1 MNIIEGD
8 PIPLLLNLLVWL
20 VLFFVFRPLLFKQD
34 FERRMNNLFPE
45 LLVILFCVFAVWGAD
60 WFHYQE
66 GFNNR
71 FINSNVEDIY
81 RDIIPFFSN
90 YLIFRLVLWGG
101 FFLILKS
108 AFKILTIDYHILL
121 AIFCVGPMIWYSY
134 ARVSFAMVLVLFG
147 MILTTTNKNK
157 FWVIVGIAAI
167 AAAYFFHK
175 SALFGIAVALL
186 SLAFVNFNPK
196 FSIAI
201 AIFSFPIL
209 FYFAKNNFLF
219 YMSELA
225 LEDSTIGEYAYGGM
239 YYTDGGTMSVV
250 GVSKMILDFLEHAS
264 IYVGAFLCLK
274 IIAINKDCNKS
285 IKAVSFYVVLVTMLA
300 SIFAFDLG
308 FNSSTFYGRLLRFAH
323 IPLVVPVAYC
333 FEEKNFPKVTK
344 MFLYLII
351 SSSFCRVL
359 YSLYVVVS

>member
-66 GFNNR
+66 GFR
-71 FINSNVEDIY
+71 YQFYDSTEEKIY
-81 RDIIPFFSN
+81 RDIVPYFSS

-101 FFLILKS
+101 FFLLLKT
-108 AFKILTIDYHILL
+108 AFKNLNLNYSVLL

-134 ARVSFAMVLVLFG
+134 ARASFAMVLLLFG
-147 MILTTTNKNK
+147 LIQTTSYNRK
-157 FWVIVGIAAI
+157 FLIVVGIAAI

-175 SALFGIAVALL
+175 SALFGIVVALL
-186 SLAFVNFNPK
+186 SLAFVNFKPK

-201 AIFSFPIL
+201 AIMAIPVV
-209 FYFAKNNFLF
+209 FYFVKNNFLF

-225 LEDSTIGEYAYGGM
+225 LEDSTIGEYAQGSM
-239 YYTDGGTMSVV
+239 YYTDGSTMSVV
-250 GVSKMILDFLEHAS
+250 GVSKMILDLLEQAS

-274 IIAINKDCNKS
+274 IITIDKNCDKS
-285 IKAVSFYVVLVTMLA
+285 IKAVSFYVLLVALLA
-300 SIFAFDLG
+300 SVFAFDLG
-308 FNSSTFYGRLLRFAH
+308 FNSTTFHGRLLRFAH
-323 IPLVVPVAYC
+323 IPLVVPAAYC
-333 FEEKNFPKVTK
+333 FEERKFPKLTK
-344 MFLYLII
+344 TFLVLVIT
-351 SSSFCRVL
+351 SSFSHVL
-359 YSLYVVVS
+359 YSLYTVIF